1 MDVLSD
7 AIAAMRTGRPHSS
20 LTEKHAPWGMRFTG
34 QGNAGFHAVLEGSAW
49 LVPVDGATAPVRL
62 GPGDVAFVTHRGAY
76 ELVSEPGVPA
86 REFTLRPDGSWPPPA
101 PRGAADGPPSAVMI
115 CGAYLLDENRPHPL
129 LSELPDFV
137 HLRGGSGLPGES
149 GGDGGNASLASVLG
163 LLGAELKDPGPGSD
177 TIVAALLDTLLLLFL
192 RTWWLRARGSAGDL
206 TGWAAALAD
215 PAVAAALR
223 AIHSDPAHPWTVGEL
238 GALSSLS
245 RAPFARRFTASVG
258 TPPLAYLTWWRMTTA
273 AGWLRGADD
282 APLRAVAE
290 RAGYASEFAFAKAFK
305 REFGMAPGRYRKL
318 RAAG

>member
-7 AIAAMRTGRPHSS
+7 AIAAMRTGRPHAGR
-20 LTEKHAPWGMRFTG
+20 TEKYAPWGVRFVSPG
-34 QGNAGFHAVLEGSAW
+34 RAGFHAVLEGSAW
-49 LVPVDGATAPVRL
+49 LVHADGGAEPVPLGA
-62 GPGDVAFVTHRGAY
+62 GDVVFVARSGGHA
-76 ELVSEPGVPA
+76 LVSEPGTPV
-86 REFTLRPDGSWPPPA
+86 EEIGLLPDGTWPKPPA
-101 PRGAADGPPSAVMI
+101 LRRVAGRPPSTVMV

-129 LSELPDFV
+129 LSELPDVV
-137 HLRGGSGLPGES
+137 HLPA
-149 GGDGGNASLASVLG
+149 GDGDNGALRAALG
-163 LLGAELKDPGPGSD
+163 LLGAELADPQPGTD
-177 TIVAALLDTLLLLFL
+177 TIVSSMLDTLLLLVL
-192 RTWWLRARGSAGDL
+192 RTWWLQVRGRAGEL

-215 PAVAAALR
+215 PVVAAALR

-273 AGWLRGADD
+273 AGWLREPDD
-282 APLRAVAE
+282 APLRSVAE